1 VSAAVAGERAT
12 RKLRCAECG
21 TMDEF
26 PGGFTQKDASKYCG
40 VSGFHRCHSQG
51 IDFHD
56 RCAICIAG
64 FWQSRLRA
72 IRILVTHPELLR
84 SEEWR

>member
-1 VSAAVAGERAT
+1 VSAAIAGERAR
-12 RKLRCAECG
+12 RKLRCSECG

-26 PGGFTQKDASKYCG
+26 PGGFTQKDAADCCR
-40 VSGFHRCHSQG
+40 VCRFHCRHSQE
-51 IDFHD
+51 IDFHP

-84 SEEWR
+84 SEEW